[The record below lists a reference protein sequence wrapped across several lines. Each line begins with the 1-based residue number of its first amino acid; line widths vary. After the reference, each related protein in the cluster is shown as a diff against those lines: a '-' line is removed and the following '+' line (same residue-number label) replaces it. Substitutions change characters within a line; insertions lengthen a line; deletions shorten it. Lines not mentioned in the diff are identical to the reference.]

1 MPPTRPLPRW
11 NDPVGRIQLVLFLLF
26 LLLMVVEHINGRFWL
41 NDFRVY
47 YGAAEALRQGEPLY
61 GVAHGLDSGI
71 FKYAPVM
78 ALFYLPFTLLPYTAA
93 ATLQYLLIAL
103 AFVDGLRR
111 LDSLLRT
118 QLIGQPAARPLVLWL
133 FALLM
138 GVHLHRELHLGN
150 INMLLLWGLLVA
162 LHGLLSGARTW
173 PGLLLGAIILAKPH
187 FAVLLPL
194 LVLRGH
200 LRALG
205 LACIA
210 IAAGLL
216 LPALFLGFSA
226 NAEALR
232 AWAATMATH
241 NADLIYIA
249 GDDKRAIN
257 TLYTIVYRTLLQHFL
272 PPSPLLPY
280 VLLALVAAG
289 FGGFVLRDRLRR
301 STHGSPGRFALEYL
315 LLVALVPSIT
325 LTDTQHFLLAGPIVL
340 LTLLHLF
347 QPGRARWL
355 PWVAVPLLVAYGGN
369 WEDPLGPVSDM
380 LANASALGIG
390 SFGLVL
396 LNVFLATRSDNRPL
410 PTSNP

>member
-1 MPPTRPLPRW
+1 MPYSRALPRW
-11 NDPVGRIQLVLFLLF
+11 NDAVGRVQLVLLALF
-26 LLLMVVEHINGRFWL
+26 LLLLVVEHINGRFWL

-47 YGAAEALRQGEPLY
+47 HGAAEALRHGEPLY
-61 GVAHGLDSGI
+61 GTAHGLDSGI
-71 FKYAPVM
+71 FKYAPLM

-103 AFVDGLRR
+103 AFVDALRR
-111 LDSLLRT
+111 MHHLLGTRLT
-118 QLIGQPAARPLVLWL
+118 GQDQARPLVLWL

-150 INMLLLWGLLVA
+150 INVLLLWALLVA
-162 LHGLLSGARTW
+162 LQGLLRNARTW
-173 PGLLLGAIILAKPH
+173 PGLLLGTIVLAKPH

-194 LVLRGH
+194 LLLRGH
-200 LRALG
+200 TRSLVLALV
-205 LACIA
+205 A
-210 IAAGLL
+210 IGAGLL

-232 AWAATMATH
+232 DWAATMAAH
-241 NADLIYIA
+241 NADLIYTT

-257 TLYTIVYRTLLQHFL
+257 TVYTIVYRSLLQPFL
-272 PPSPLLPY
+272 APSSA
-280 VLLALVAAG
+280 VACALLAFIAAG
-289 FGGFVLRDRLRR
+289 FGAFVLNDRRRDG
-301 STHGSPGRFALEYL
+301 TAAKPGRFALEYL

-325 LTDTQHFLLAGPIVL
+325 LTDTQHFLLAGPVVL
-340 LTLLHLF
+340 LTLLQLF
-347 QPGRARWL
+347 RPGRARWL

-380 LANASALGIG
+380 LVNASALGIG

-396 LNVFLATRSDNRPL
+396 MTLFLAHRSNLGPA
-410 PTSNP
+410 PASNP